1 MLSYQHSYHAG
12 NIADVHKHALLA
24 AMLDYLTRK
33 DKPLSYI
40 ETHAGR
46 GIYRLDTPQALKTGE
61 AAAGIGRL
69 ASGFPPAHPYLRC
82 LARVRARH
90 GPAAYPGS
98 PLIAA
103 EMLRPGDVLHLAELH
118 PQEHA
123 ALQASMA
130 PYGAR
135 VLHCDEIEAA
145 LAICP
150 PTPRRGIMLVDPS
163 WEVKEEYAAIPKA
176 IARIRVRWNV
186 GIVALWY
193 PILADAPHAPMLDAL
208 SDLDPDALRHEV
220 SFGPARE
227 GHRMIGLGLFV
238 TNPPYG
244 LASEA
249 ERIGT
254 IFDALPA
261 PR

>member
-1 MLSYQHSYHAG
+1 MLGAG
-12 NIADVHKHALLA
+12 STGW
-24 AMLDYLTRK
+24 TR
-33 DKPLSYI
+33 PRRS
-40 ETHAGR
+40 
-46 GIYRLDTPQALKTGE
+46 
-61 AAAGIGRL
+61 RL
-69 ASGFPPAHPYLRC
+69 ARRRPASGGWPRAFLPPTLICGAS

-135 VLHCDEIEAA
+135 VLHRDGIEAA

-254 IFDALPA
+254 IFNALPA